1 MKKRNIIKSVW
12 IMTILVISIS
22 AFAAISPAQVS
33 LTAEGEQLKAHYS
46 KMMADLREEITQLE
60 PKVDEKKKAEF
71 TKQLSALD
79 NVTPVTKTVMG
90 NEISV
95 KYGPGNPAFAEKQKE
110 VLSAAR
116 AVMKD
121 IDAFIESMQNGTEN
135 FILTDEGDIDKLLG
149 IEITQIDDKQFK
161 NLKRL
166 SRING

>member
-95 KYGPGNPAFAEKQKE
+95 KYGPGNPAFAEKTE
-110 VLSAAR
+110 R
-116 AVMKD
+116 
-121 IDAFIESMQNGTEN
+121 GT
-135 FILTDEGDIDKLLG
+135 FGGASCHEGH
-149 IEITQIDDKQFK
+149 
-161 NLKRL
+161 
-166 SRING
+166 